1 MTEKYYNKY
10 KCQFSISDNSE
21 VINQLCQIENMILLK
36 NTIPN
41 KTPQCILSQQL
52 RSGFMKLFADN
63 NSTFP
68 SNMKFILK
76 ISGLWENSCE
86 YGITYKFI
94 PVTH

>member
-1 MTEKYYNKY
+1 
-10 KCQFSISDNSE
+10 
-21 VINQLCQIENMILLK
+21 
-36 NTIPN
+36 
-41 KTPQCILSQQL
+41 
-52 RSGFMKLFADN
+52 MKLFADN